1 MCRYTRNPTDKV
13 CDGTRGTSEHVHARG
28 PTDKVKRAERVSM
41 CIQGNR
47 PRPPRQPNAPTPP
60 HRILYAQDRIYAA
73 SCALHG
79 GLQNVKRSVMCKR
92 SRSALHRSL
101 RAQRFTIQLPQLGKV
116 SQAKQ
121 QRSKHRS
128 RTKLIPAKRC
138 IARCKSRSTLAGNLP
153 DEPKDAILASRG
165 ARFNS
170 ASLVGG
176 PSSSIAA
183 SASCCSSLQ
192 LHAFHMKAFEQCVQ
206 ASKDTSRTM
215 GRHTVQVQTK
225 L

>member
-1 MCRYTRNPTDKV
+1 VHNVSLYSCRSLCVAQRL
-13 CDGTRGTSEHVHARG
+13 
-28 PTDKVKRAERVSM
+28 
-41 CIQGNR
+41 Q
-47 PRPPRQPNAPTPP
+47 P
-60 HRILYAQDRIYAA
+60 HRQ
-73 SCALHG
+73 
-79 GLQNVKRSVMCKR
+79 
-92 SRSALHRSL
+92 
-101 RAQRFTIQLPQLGKV
+101 QRCGPQLGKV

-192 LHAFHMKAFEQCVQ
+192 LHAFHMQAFEQCVQ

-215 GRHTVQVQTK
+215 GRHTAQVQTK
-225 L
+225 LCCAARAPLPTFSMSMDASGPIGCVSKVPPGIPNLCTSVALNRSACTRWLDACEQILIFYARQVGGFQLNGALRAKTGCS